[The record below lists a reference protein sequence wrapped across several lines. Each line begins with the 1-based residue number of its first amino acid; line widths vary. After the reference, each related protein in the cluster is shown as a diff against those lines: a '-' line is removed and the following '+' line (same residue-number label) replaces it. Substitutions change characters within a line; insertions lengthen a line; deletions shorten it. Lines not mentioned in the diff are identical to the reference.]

1 MVVIALDAQG
11 AQAARP
17 WVEKAGGEYR
27 ALLDQHNA
35 LGKACGVKYVPVGI
49 VVDEDGRLARP
60 VGIVNIGD
68 PDFRQQLSEWSETGS
83 IPRAWREIEGEGA
96 LPAPTA
102 DEREA
107 DARFQLAIV
116 LLERGQRDEALAEL
130 RRAVRLDPQ
139 NWLIRKQMWA
149 LESPDAFYAGEVD
162 YSWQKQQ
169 MEKEEGSLLRG
180 KEP

>member
-1 MVVIALDAQG
+1 MVIALDAQG

-60 VGIVNIGD
+60 VGSVNIGD
-68 PDFRQQLSEWSETGS
+68 EEFCRQLGEWVETGS
-83 IPRAWREIEGEGA
+83 IPRAWREMEGDRA
-96 LPAPTA
+96 LPTPTA

-107 DARFQLAIV
+107 DARFQLAVV
-116 LLERGQRDEALAEL
+116 LLERFQRDEALAEL

-149 LESPDAFYAGEVD
+149 LESPEAFYAGEVD
-162 YSWQKQQ
+162 YGWQKQQ
-169 MEKEEGSLLRG
+169 MEKEEGGLLKG
-180 KEP
+180 A